1 VIGLLAAVSLT
12 TFVSL
17 ILLTHYLLQG
27 GKAGGHPLIVAG
39 IVLWATNVLI
49 FGSHGHDA
57 ADHDGQVPDGAA
69 IGGRAGDPR
78 ARVSRPVN
86 ILG

>member
-27 GKAGGHPLIVAG
+27 GRPAG
-39 IVLWATNVLI
+39 T
-49 FGSHGHDA
+49 
-57 ADHDGQVPDGAA
+57 
-69 IGGRAGDPR
+69 R
-78 ARVSRPVN
+78 
-86 ILG
+86 